1 MKALISGIKRMEIHD
16 GDGLRTTVFFK
27 GCPLKCVW
35 CHNPESISFTKQI
48 AYFKEKC
55 IDCRSCVSSCK
66 ENILLAPAP
75 SISACSFCMDCVN
88 ACPTNALISYGK
100 EYGLDELLSVVLQDE
115 DFFRNGQGGV
125 TLSGGECLS
134 QPEFAISF
142 AKKLYEK
149 SVSVNIDTCG
159 FVKREIFERIRP
171 FVDTFLYDIKAYDEM
186 LHTRLTGQSNAL
198 ILQNL
203 RYLSNMNAKIEIRY
217 PLVMGFNDS
226 ECENIAKFLS
236 QLNITK
242 LKVLQYHRYASSRYE
257 ALGLENTLPLTT
269 TTFGDVEKAVAVL
282 KSYGLNA
289 INGMRS

>member
-27 GCPLKCVW
+27 GCPLKCIW
-35 CHNPESISFTKQI
+35 CHNPESISFSKQI
-48 AYFKEKC
+48 AYLKEKC
-55 IDCRSCVSSCK
+55 IGCNSCLSVCK
-66 ENILLAPAP
+66 ENIFLNRTPP
-75 SISACSFCMDCVN
+75 FSACSFCRDCVN
-88 ACPTNALISYGK
+88 ACPTNALTVYGK

-134 QPEFAISF
+134 QHNFIIPF
-142 AKKLYEK
+142 AKNLFEK
-149 SVSVNIDTCG
+149 GISVNVDTCG
-159 FVKREIFERIRP
+159 FVKREIFERILP
-171 FVDTFLYDIKAYDEM
+171 FVDTFLYDIKAFDEIV
-186 LHTRLTGQSNAL
+186 HTRLTGQSNTL

-203 RYLSNMNAKIEIRY
+203 QYLSKMGVKIEIRY
-217 PLVMGFNDS
+217 PLVMGFNDT

-242 LKVLQYHRYASSRYE
+242 VKVLQYHRYASSRYE

-269 TTFGDVEKAVAVL
+269 TTFDDVEKAVAVL

-289 INGMRS
+289 INGMCC